1 MNLAILGS
9 GSHAKVIADI
19 AKDIGYEN
27 IFFFD
32 DKSSDKKI

>member
-19 AKDIGYEN
+19 AKDIGFEN
-27 IFFFD
+27 IFFLTT
-32 DKSSDKKI
+32 KLLIKKI